1 MTATA
6 PECPSC
12 CAPMRL
18 ASDLAAAGLSRS
30 WVCTDSTCPT
40 VVPEEDGARL
50 ATRDDLL
57 GAPVEALMRAP
68 VTPQGGGGGSRGRR
82 EDKPGDRAAREALRE
97 RRYLDQEPAG
107 GRDRDVVVEARR
119 QKALRLDPD
128 TEAWLEQAST
138 RSGMSQQA
146 LITSALWAMM
156 QAPWCEPCNLPGLP
170 GWSCVH
176 GCGGS

>member
-18 ASDLAAAGLSRS
+18 ASDLTPAGLSRS
-30 WVCTDSTCPT
+30 WVCTDTTCPT
-40 VVPEEDGARL
+40 VVPEDDL
-50 ATRDDLL
+50 DIRDDLL
-57 GAPVEALMRAP
+57 GARVEDLMRAP

-107 GRDRDVVVEARR
+107 GRERVSSDTRK
-119 QKALRLDPD
+119 QKALRLVADAD
-128 TEAWLEQAST
+128 SWLEQAAL

-146 LITSALWAMM
+146 ILEGLVWAAME
-156 QAPWCEPCNLPGLP
+156 APWCDACNLPGLP
-170 GWSCVH
+170 GG
-176 GCGGS
+176 GCLGGCRST